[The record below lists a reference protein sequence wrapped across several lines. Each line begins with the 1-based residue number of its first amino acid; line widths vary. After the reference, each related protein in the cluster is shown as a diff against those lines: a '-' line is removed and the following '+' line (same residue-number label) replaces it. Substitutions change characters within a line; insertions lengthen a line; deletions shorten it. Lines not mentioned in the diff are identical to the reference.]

1 MKRKMKKIKLIILCN
16 VLVLFMAAF
25 SVYCAEPVNPA
36 QQQEKPST
44 PAAAGSSEAQ
54 APPSSPQ
61 VAPSPQAPG
70 TVAKDATTPVLSSP
84 SATASGSAYSYNPA
98 GKPDPFKPFVDVDVK
113 SAQKKKE
120 ESIFPLERAEIDSF
134 TLVGIVGDQSKRMA
148 VVQDSTKKFY
158 PVFVG
163 SRIGTRKGKVT
174 GILADQ
180 ITVDELD
187 DSNKVRKI
195 ILKLRKNTTR

>member
-1 MKRKMKKIKLIILCN
+1 MKNIKVIILCN
-16 VLVLFMAAF
+16 LLILFMVAF

-36 QQQEKPST
+36 QQQAKPST
-44 PAAAGSSEAQ
+44 PAATIGSSETKAQ
-54 APPSSPQ
+54 PSSPQ
-61 VAPSPQAPG
+61 VAAPPQAPG

-84 SATASGSAYSYNPA
+84 SATASGSAYSYNPVS
-98 GKPDPFKPFVDVDVK
+98 KPDPFKPFVDVDVK

-134 TLVGIVGDQSKRMA
+134 ILVGIVGDQSKKMA

-180 ITVDELD
+180 IMIDELD
-187 DSNKVRKI
+187 DNNKVRKI